1 MRPPR
6 DTPTPS
12 FVAPP
17 RGDRRETDKLRI
29 EMERR
34 HSESLR
40 RETMMQRA
48 RDEVAA
54 AAAKQEREAATLLA
68 RTRDEDA
75 MRAPR

>member
-1 MRPPR
+1 
-6 DTPTPS
+6 
-12 FVAPP
+12 
-17 RGDRRETDKLRI
+17 
-29 EMERR
+29 
-34 HSESLR
+34 
-40 RETMMQRA
+40 MQRA